1 MHYLIL
7 NLSESAS
14 SLRKHWFGSQK
25 IFLLLLALFGWAPWS
40 GQVSETLKGFLVIIW
55 KLKGV
60 EVLTIVV
67 QSLSRVQIFV
77 TPWTATHQD
86 SQSFTILLEFAET
99 HVHWCHWW
107 CHPIISHSVAPFSC
121 PQSFPAS
128 GSFPMSWLFAS
139 GGLLETHE
147 TIESSGRQ
155 APKCLSLP
163 WEGPSSPW
171 VFTEC
176 V

>member
-7 NLSESAS
+7 NSSESAS

-86 SQSFTILLEFAET
+86 SQSFTIFLEFAET
-99 HVHWCHWW
+99 HVHWVGDAIQPS
-107 CHPIISHSVAPFSC
+107 HPLSPPSLALSLSHHRSLFQWVSSSHQVVKVSQLKLQH
-121 PQSFPAS
+121 QSFQWI
-128 GSFPMSWLFAS
+128 FRVDFL
-139 GGLLETHE
+139 
-147 TIESSGRQ
+147 
-155 APKCLSLP
+155 
-163 WEGPSSPW
+163 
-171 VFTEC
+171 
-176 V
+176 